1 MENIIKTNVTDCI
14 LDKKRSVV
22 EISTKGNQA
31 GKELVE
37 ILRANIPSELIKDI
51 RYTFGTRDIE
61 VVTHS
66 PAGAEELYKLI
77 TGILD
82 NKISHFDPTVLM
94 SVIGSVGKAAS
105 DTISGVFAQKYG
117 AASSTEIARAQAEAQ
132 ALIEIEKSKNRQVI
146 FIGAAIVLLVFG
158 VAAIFVFKKK

>member
-82 NKISHFDPTVLM
+82 NKISHSVLTDILGSAVNFGTTVLGGKQQA
-94 SVIGSVGKAAS
+94 SVDKEKAKLDAE
-105 DTISGVFAQKYG
+105 TAV
-117 AASSTEIARAQAEAQ
+117 AQASLDAQ
-132 ALIEIEKSKNRQVI
+132 VRALESKNKVLY
-146 FIGAAIVLLVFG
+146 FGIGGALLI
-158 VAAIFVFKKK
+158 VAAIIFIVLKK

>member
-37 ILRANIPSELIKDI
+37 ILRANIPSELKDI

-82 NKISHFDPTVLM
+82 GKISHSVLTDVLGSAVNFGTTVLGGKQQA
-94 SVIGSVGKAAS
+94 SVDKEKAKLDAE
-105 DTISGVFAQKYG
+105 TAV
-117 AASSTEIARAQAEAQ
+117 AQASLDAQ
-132 ALIEIEKSKNRQVI
+132 VRALESKNKVLY
-146 FIGAAIVLLVFG
+146 FGIGGALLI
-158 VAAIFVFKKK
+158 VAAIIFIVLKK